1 MREFEDPDFPRRTLT
16 PILVVAA
23 GADRVT
29 DTRATERFA
38 SRLRAGRLI
47 VVDGAE
53 HEIMME
59 RDIFRDRFWAA
70 FDAFIPGVEG
80 EKARAAQ

>member
-1 MREFEDPDFPRRTLT
+1 
-16 PILVVAA
+16 
-23 GADRVT
+23 VT

-70 FDAFIPGVEG
+70 FDSFVPGVEG
-80 EKARAAQ
+80 EKARAAR